1 MLSTEGPRRLQ
12 KYPQDA
18 HQEEAS
24 LQQGTPEAF
33 RRPVRRIYYIYRFS
47 DTLSADLSAVYISI
61 HKCTLEASEHSGHL
75 GARATWAEATE
86 PWKNQGK
93 LRKTE
98 LRTPSGLPRG
108 TQESSK
114 ATPRAPRSTPGGVRG
129 CSGSSQ
135 ERSRRVPGEP
145 ESAPRAPR
153 ELPRALR
160 DRSESPKERSKSPNC
175 CKSALE

>member
-1 MLSTEGPRRLQ
+1 MYQNP
-12 KYPQDA
+12 
-18 HQEEAS
+18 
-24 LQQGTPEAF
+24 
-33 RRPVRRIYYIYRFS
+33 I
-47 DTLSADLSAVYISI
+47 VYLYKKSVQ
-61 HKCTLEASEHSGHL
+61 CLGHL
-75 GARATWAEATE
+75 ADIKEFE
-86 PWKNQGK
+86 PLRPKPQNPGQTKENQGK

-160 DRSESPKERSKSPNC
+160 DRSESPKERSKSPDC
-175 CKSALE
+175 CKSALEQRLRPETSTLPCISSALPANLQHFFVERCVC